1 MAETH
6 GNSSQCTVYMLRMM
20 KQANCLCA
28 QLSID
33 VESLQGWL
41 LCPTP
46 PPQAVI
52 LMLEDG
58 QDYCAAKMCGL
69 LEYMATSAVLT
80 RDQITQVCIS
90 VGSCLESTCVSFSQ
104 HLWYQCHAIKF
115 YAIFR
120 VNTFDFH

>member
-1 MAETH
+1 MASVPH
-6 GNSSQCTVYMLRMM
+6 S
-20 KQANCLCA
+20 
-28 QLSID
+28 
-33 VESLQGWL
+33 
-41 LCPTP
+41 PP

-90 VGSCLESTCVSFSQ
+90 VGSCLESTRVSFSQ

-115 YAIFR
+115 YAELILLIFIKYY
-120 VNTFDFH
+120 